1 MSLLVLAFA
10 VAVGLS
16 LGLLG
21 GGGSTLTVPI
31 LVYVVGLAPKE
42 AIATSLVVVGLSS
55 VLGVIGHWRAGN
67 VNLSIAGIFGAVAM
81 TGTFLGSRLAAVVSG
96 TTQLIFFALV
106 MLTAAAL
113 MLRGSHRP
121 TPVNVSRVLGWRSS
135 LTTLG
140 PVLIAGLSTGV
151 LTGLLGVGGGFLIVP
166 ALVLLLALPMRQ
178 AVGTSL
184 LVIAMNSA
192 IGFLG
197 YADQV
202 TINWQIAAAFAAAAA
217 LGIVAGSS
225 LTRAVS
231 PQTLRGGFALFLIG
245 VALFILYQNRLA
257 LLPA

>member
-1 MSLLVLAFA
+1 M
-10 VAVGLS
+10 
-16 LGLLG
+16 
-21 GGGSTLTVPI
+21 
-31 LVYVVGLAPKE
+31 
-42 AIATSLVVVGLSS
+42 
-55 VLGVIGHWRAGN
+55 
-67 VNLSIAGIFGAVAM
+67 
-81 TGTFLGSRLAAVVSG
+81 
-96 TTQLIFFALV
+96 
-106 MLTAAAL
+106 
-113 MLRGSHRP
+113 
-121 TPVNVSRVLGWRSS
+121 
-135 LTTLG
+135 
-140 PVLIAGLSTGV
+140 
-151 LTGLLGVGGGFLIVP
+151 GGGFLIVP